1 MKGVIKIYADHVTS
15 GVMYHMSCYLNLG
28 YNWVQGMER
37 RVLKRYK
44 RNLVIRFANFSEYT

>member
-1 MKGVIKIYADHVTS
+1 MHVIKIYADHVTS

-37 RVLKRYK
+37 RVLKRSK